1 MSIITLTM
9 NPAIDLATTTEQVIV
24 ERKVRCARP
33 IMEAGGGGINVSKA
47 IARLG
52 GESLA
57 CLMAGGLNG
66 KQLTNI
72 LDQSKISHRAFRV
85 SGETREN
92 LTVAESSSESQWR
105 FVMPG
110 PEVAEQEWREC
121 LDAMSSLD
129 PAPDFL
135 VASGSLPPGV
145 PADFY
150 AHLAR
155 ICREQEIRLILDT
168 SGDALCRA
176 VEEGVFLVKPNVVE
190 LQRLVDG
197 QFEDEVSLLRLAGD
211 LCSRNRVEVVV
222 VSLGSAGALL
232 VTPDLQERIP
242 SPTVP
247 IRSKVG
253 AGDSMVAGIVLG
265 LVRRLPLSQAVRF
278 GVAAGAAAV
287 MTPGSELCRRE
298 DTERLFETIK
308 DNLEPSDLG
317 AK

>member
-1 MSIITLTM
+1 
-9 NPAIDLATTTEQVIV
+9 
-24 ERKVRCARP
+24 
-33 IMEAGGGGINVSKA
+33 
-47 IARLG
+47 
-52 GESLA
+52 
-57 CLMAGGLNG
+57 MAGGLNG

-72 LDQSKISHRAFRV
+72 LDQSKISHRAVRV